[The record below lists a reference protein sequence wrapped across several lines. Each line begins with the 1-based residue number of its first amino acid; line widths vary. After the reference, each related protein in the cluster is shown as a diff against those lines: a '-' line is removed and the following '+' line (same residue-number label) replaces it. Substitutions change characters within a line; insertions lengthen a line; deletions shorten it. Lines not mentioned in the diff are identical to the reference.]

1 MEATLFWNLLNLVGF
16 GLSIYAAWAAT
27 SAKQAAKK
35 AAEAVVEK
43 KNQLEDGDRLKDLL
57 AVLNAAKDAAM
68 RRQGGAPEFLSA
80 GHDPARDLH
89 ALRTAHDRLITRLPI
104 KLGQSLRADA
114 KNAAGELQKAI
125 KTIEEIGVN
134 RDGWK
139 DALATLQILIPS
151 LEQEDRRRSD
161 RELLEH
167 VID

>member
-1 MEATLFWNLLNLVGF
+1 MEAALFWNLLNLAGI
-16 GLSIYAAWAAT
+16 GLSVYAAWAAT

-35 AAEAVVEK
+35 AAETVVEK
-43 KNQLEDGDRLKDLL
+43 KNQQEDGDRLKELL
-57 AVLNAAKDAAM
+57 AALNSAKDAAM

-89 ALRTAHDRLITRLPI
+89 ALRTAHDRLVTRLPI
-104 KLGQSLRADA
+104 KLGRSLGTDV
-114 KNAAGELQKAI
+114 KNAADELLKAI
-125 KTIEEIGVN
+125 RNIEEIGVN

-167 VID
+167 VSD